1 MERFL
6 AADLGLLG
14 SNPLESAVL
23 DMYHA
28 AWSDMVAMFMW
39 KVWRASNDES
49 KQRGAAEFWD
59 LFPKFLEVHENILA
73 SRGLFYGGEEVCCDS
88 PREIVWVLI
97 YF

>member
-14 SNPLESAVL
+14 SNPIEAAVL

-28 AWSDMVAMFMW
+28 AWSDIIAMFMW
-39 KVWRASNDES
+39 KVWRASNEES
-49 KQRGAAEFWD
+49 KARGAAEFWD
-59 LFPKFLEVHENILA
+59 SFPKFLEVHENILA

-88 PREIVWVLI
+88 PLKLI
-97 YF
+97 GC